1 MNIMQILRKIRLF
14 FNFDDEVF
22 YINGSE
28 TLPPPLTKSE
38 EAEIMQRITDGDN
51 SARDELIT
59 HNLRLV
65 VYIAKK
71 FDNTGVGVEDLIS
84 IGKRRGFNFNRNYRA
99 YKSGKNI
106 FTRKKH
112 KTCYIC
118 FTLY

>member
-51 SARDELIT
+51 SAREELIT

-71 FDNTGVGVEDLIS
+71 YDSPSASAEDLIS
-84 IGKRRGFNFNRNYRA
+84 IGTIGLIKAVKTF
-99 YKSGKNI
+99 SPEKNI
-106 FTRKKH
+106 KLAT
-112 KTCYIC
+112 YAS
-118 FTLY
+118 LN

>member
-51 SARDELIT
+51 SAREELIT
-59 HNLRLV
+59 CCIYCQEIRF
-65 VYIAKK
+65 A
-71 FDNTGVGVEDLIS
+71 ER
-84 IGKRRGFNFNRNYRA
+84 KRRGFNFNRNYRA

>member
-51 SARDELIT
+51 
-59 HNLRLV
+59 
-65 VYIAKK
+65 KCQ
-71 FDNTGVGVEDLIS
+71 
-84 IGKRRGFNFNRNYRA
+84 RRIDYP
-99 YKSGKNI
+99 
-106 FTRKKH
+106 
-112 KTCYIC
+112 
-118 FTLY
+118 